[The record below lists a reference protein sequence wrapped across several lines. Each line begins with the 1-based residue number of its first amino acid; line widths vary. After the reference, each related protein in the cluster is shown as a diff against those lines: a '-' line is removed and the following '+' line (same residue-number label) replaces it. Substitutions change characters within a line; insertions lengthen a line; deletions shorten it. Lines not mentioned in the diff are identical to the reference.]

1 VKSILKK
8 TGVLYGGEGVERE
21 VSLRSGEEVIKGL
34 GEAGF
39 EVIPFELQRPSQL
52 LEISA
57 SGRVDI
63 FFITLHGSW
72 GENGQ
77 VQSFLDLF
85 RIPYTGPGFEACSLS
100 MDKWVSKSL
109 FKTAGIPVPEG
120 MLLFRDPATEE
131 ILLPPETPLSS
142 DRIVIKPASSG
153 STVGVSILQKGQ
165 DLADPVRH
173 AARFSQNVLLEE
185 YIEGRELA
193 VTVIEQSGC
202 IEVLPVVE
210 IVPEGGFYTY
220 DAKYKCG
227 KSRYLVPAPLGAEEL
242 EAVKKVASEA
252 FLALGCRI
260 YARVD
265 IRLDTNGVPRV
276 LEVNTVPGMTS
287 TSLVP
292 KAAGAAGYEFPDFL
306 KFLVE
311 ESFSLR
317 NL

>member
-1 VKSILKK
+1 M
-8 TGVLYGGEGVERE
+8 LYGGEGVERE
-21 VSLRSGEEVIKGL
+21 VSLRSGEEVMKGL
-34 GEAGF
+34 GQAGF
-39 EVIPFELQRPSQL
+39 EVFPFELQRPSQL

-57 SGRVDI
+57 SGRADI

-85 RIPYTGPGFEACSLS
+85 RIPYTGSGFEACSLS

-109 FKTAGIPVPEG
+109 FKTAGIPVPG
-120 MLLFRDPATEE
+120 GVLLSRNPATGEPPV
-131 ILLPPETPLSS
+131 PPEPPLLS
-142 DRIVIKPASSG
+142 DRIVVKPNSSG
-153 STVGVSILQKGQ
+153 STVGVSILQNGE
-165 DLADPVRH
+165 DLVDPVRY

-193 VTVIEQSGC
+193 VTVIEKGGC
-202 IEVLPVVE
+202 LEVLPVVE

-220 DAKYKCG
+220 DAKYKFG
-227 KSRYLVPAPLGAEEL
+227 KSRYLVPAPLEAEEL
-242 EAVKKVASEA
+242 KAVKQAASAA
-252 FLALGCRI
+252 FRALGCSI

-265 IRLDTNGVPRV
+265 IRLGTNGVPYV
-276 LEVNTVPGMTS
+276 LELNTVPGMTS

-292 KAAGAAGYEFPDFL
+292 KAAGAAGYGFPDFL
-306 KFLVE
+306 KFIVE

>member
-1 VKSILKK
+1 MKK

-21 VSLRSGEEVIKGL
+21 VSLRSGKEVMKGL
-34 GEAGF
+34 GCAGF

-52 LEISA
+52 LELSS
-57 SGRVDI
+57 SGKADI

-100 MDKWVSKSL
+100 MDKWVSKSI
-109 FKTAGIPVPEG
+109 FKTTGIPVPEG
-120 MLLFRDPATEE
+120 VLLSRDPATGET
-131 ILLPPETPLSS
+131 LLPSKQLPLLSEK
-142 DRIVIKPASSG
+142 IVVKPNSCG

-193 VTVIEQSGC
+193 VTVIEKGGYA
-202 IEVLPVVE
+202 EVLPVVE
-210 IVPEGGFYTY
+210 IVPEGGFYSY

-242 EAVKKVASEA
+242 ETVEHAASEA
-252 FLALGCRI
+252 FRALGCRV

-265 IRLDTNGVPRV
+265 IRLDANGVPFV

-306 KFLVE
+306 KFLVD

-317 NL
+317 DL